1 MFFRYLSFEEKVA
14 AMWRLRE
21 IGRLDHLVPAGAVEC
36 DVRHYLDRHKIVG
49 GFDGEA
55 LRLIYWT
62 YWADAELKLR
72 YVAFAALVPF
82 DRQLLRDALHGIR
95 HLTREWD
102 LFGEIDEDNL
112 LGAKLAGLCG
122 FNVVGRSDGKII
134 VKHQRQED
142 TQNG

>member
-1 MFFRYLSFEEKVA
+1 MIYRYLSADEKLQAVK
-14 AMWRLRE
+14 RLRE
-21 IGRLDHLVPAGAVEC
+21 LGRLDHLIPAGTDLQLVA
-36 DVRHYLDRHKIVG
+36 DRAAKLRIVG

-55 LRLIYWT
+55 LQFIYWT

-72 YVAFAALVPF
+72 YVAFAALVHF

-102 LFGEIDEDNL
+102 LFGEIDEDNI

-122 FNVVGRSDGKII
+122 FTVVGRSDGKII
-134 VKHQRQED
+134 VKYDRSMSDDLE
-142 TQNG
+142 